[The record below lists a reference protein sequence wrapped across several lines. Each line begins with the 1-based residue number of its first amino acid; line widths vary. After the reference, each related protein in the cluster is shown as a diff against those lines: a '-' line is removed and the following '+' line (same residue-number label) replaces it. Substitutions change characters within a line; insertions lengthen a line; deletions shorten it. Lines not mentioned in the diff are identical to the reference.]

1 MHASSPSVSQ
11 EPSRSVKM
19 AGAEDIG
26 SINLVEEDDDME
38 DDVGMDNS
46 SERRYDDNENGFPI

>member
-1 MHASSPSVSQ
+1 
-11 EPSRSVKM
+11 VKM

>member
-1 MHASSPSVSQ
+1 
-11 EPSRSVKM
+11 M